1 MRNWCFTS
9 VNCKLQVSI
18 EIKNE
23 QWELKQCRPFGLGSA
38 GFRRRVVGELG
49 LNIGGFTTA
58 AVLRSGGRDAGRK
71 RKVGT
76 ARRSVSRP
84 LAIATSSLSRSLS
97 LSLSLSLSVSLC
109 RSLDLGISHSL
120 SISISVS
127 RSLSLSLSLYL
138 PPRLPPRLR
147 PHISICAHT
156 HMYVHVRVC
165 SCKSAGVIYVSYICI
180 CNYTCRCVYV
190 QVCCVYACMHAC
202 L

>member
-1 MRNWCFTS
+1 MQTFRTRVCRLPAKGSRGTRLEHWRLHDRRCTS
-9 VNCKLQVSI
+9 
-18 EIKNE
+18 
-23 QWELKQCRPFGLGSA
+23 
-38 GFRRRVVGELG
+38 FRRPRCRKEKE
-49 LNIGGFTTA
+49 
-58 AVLRSGGRDAGRK
+58 SGH
-71 RKVGT
+71 
-76 ARRSVSRP
+76 S
-84 LAIATSSLSRSLS
+84 SSLCVSPSRDCNLISLALALS